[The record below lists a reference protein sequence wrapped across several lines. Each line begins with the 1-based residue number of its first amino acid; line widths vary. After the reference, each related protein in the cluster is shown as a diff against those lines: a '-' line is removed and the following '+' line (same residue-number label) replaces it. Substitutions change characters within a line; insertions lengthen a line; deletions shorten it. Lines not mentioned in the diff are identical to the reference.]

1 MVALLFVVMELSD
14 VRTLKRSKRVA
25 VREGGTAAMK
35 AAGAGGLG
43 LCVTRL

>member
-25 VREGGTAAMK
+25 VSAGNGGDE
-35 AAGAGGLG
+35 GAGSGG
-43 LCVTRL
+43 VWSCVARL